1 MADNNQGDGAS
12 GDFFSTIPN
21 FVSIQLDIVGFLAI
35 LGEGS
40 VLANAQV
47 STLSKWMFVPRLLPA
62 PQALLR
68 PSRPSR
74 LDPALGR
81 VTGVV
86 SGNDR
91 DALNHIGS
99 IVLDADSLNEFEVR
113 CVEIERN
120 DEAPVVKA
128 RAFGWLTANNIL
140 GAAFSLA
147 ILILAAIWQD
157 GMALIAVC
165 CLSLLSTVIG
175 LGNKWTLKLPKRRYT
190 KGHVPRGDVVIRHPK
205 GSFLIV
211 KCSEDVAR
219 EIFFAPENIE
229 YLLED
234 QVMYRLLALVGSILL
249 MAGVICLANCQVK
262 SQTCFAAAFMIL
274 NATYWIVAAFPARV
288 HWNTSAFNVRSQR
301 LESATKDKAFSDKN
315 KSFTDKNKSFTQALF
330 KAIVATKETDW
341 VQLGDAAP
349 RTAVWDQW
357 LREAKEA
364 ARAAGIENDKDLNMT
379 VYKVPTDFD
388 PQGRLRDLLNDPE
401 FNASMAQAGHV

>member
-1 MADNNQGDGAS
+1 MADNTNNQGDGVR
-12 GDFFSTIPN
+12 GQFFSTIPG
-21 FVSIQLDIVGFLAI
+21 FTDIQLDIVGFLAI

-74 LDPALGR
+74 LEPAPGR

-91 DALNHIGS
+91 DMLNHIGD
-99 IVLDADSLNEFEVR
+99 IVLDADSLKEFQVR

-140 GAAFSLA
+140 GAIFALA
-147 ILILAAIWQD
+147 ILVLAAIWQD

-175 LGNKWTLKLPKRRYT
+175 FGNKWTLKLPQRRFT
-190 KGHVPRGDVVIRHPK
+190 KGKVPRGDVVIRHPK
-205 GSFLIV
+205 GSFLVV
-211 KCSEDVAR
+211 KCSEDIAR

-229 YLLED
+229 YLIED
-234 QVMYRLLALVGSILL
+234 QVLYRLLALVGSLLL
-249 MAGVICLANCQVK
+249 MAGVISLANCLVK
-262 SQTCFAAAFMIL
+262 SQICFAAAYLIL
-274 NATYWIVAAFPARV
+274 NATYWIVAAIPARV
-288 HWNTSAFNVRSQR
+288 HWNTSAFVVRPQC
-301 LESATKDKAFSDKN
+301 LGEACEEN
-315 KSFTDKNKSFTQALF
+315 KWTDSNDSFTKALF

-349 RTAVWDQW
+349 RTEVWNQW

-364 ARAAGIENDKDLNMT
+364 AKDAGFEIDKESNMT
-379 VYKVPTDFD
+379 VYKVPEEFD

-401 FNASMAQAGHV
+401 FNTHMQQAGHV

>member
-1 MADNNQGDGAS
+1 MADNNQQDGVP

-120 DEAPVVKA
+120 DEAPIVKA

-140 GAAFSLA
+140 GAIFALA

-157 GMALIAVC
+157 GMALISVC

-175 LGNKWTLKLPKRRYT
+175 LGNKWTLKLPKRKYS

-205 GSFLIV
+205 GSFLVV

-229 YLLED
+229 YLLQD
-234 QVMYRLLALVGSILL
+234 QVLYRLLALVGSILL

-262 SQTCFAAAFMIL
+262 SQTCFAAAYMIL
-274 NATYWIVAAFPARV
+274 NATYWIVAAIPARV
-288 HWNTSAFNVRSQR
+288 HWNTSAFIVRPQR
-301 LESATKDKAFSDKN
+301 LETATSAKN
-315 KSFTDKNKSFTQALF
+315 KYTDKNDSFTQALF
-330 KAIVATKETDW
+330 KAIVATKETEW

-349 RTAVWDQW
+349 RTGVWDQW
-357 LREAKEA
+357 LREAKGA
-364 ARAAGIENDKDLNMT
+364 AKSAGIEVDKDRNMT
-379 VYKVPTDFD
+379 VFKVPQDFD
-388 PQGRLRDLLNDPE
+388 PQGRLSDLLNDPQ
-401 FNASMAQAGHV
+401 FNATLMQSAQV

>member
-1 MADNNQGDGAS
+1 MADNNQQDGVP

-21 FVSIQLDIVGFLAI
+21 FVSLQLDIVGFLAI

-120 DEAPVVKA
+120 DEAPIVKA

-140 GAAFSLA
+140 GAIFALA

-157 GMALIAVC
+157 GMALISVC

-175 LGNKWTLKLPKRRYT
+175 LGNKWTLKLPKRKYS

-205 GSFLIV
+205 GSFLVV

-229 YLLED
+229 YLLQD
-234 QVMYRLLALVGSILL
+234 QVLYRLLALVGSILL

-262 SQTCFAAAFMIL
+262 SQTCFAAAYMIL
-274 NATYWIVAAFPARV
+274 NATYWIVAAIPARV
-288 HWNTSAFNVRSQR
+288 HWNTSAFIVRPQR
-301 LESATKDKAFSDKN
+301 LETATSAKN
-315 KSFTDKNKSFTQALF
+315 KYTDKNDSFTQALF
-330 KAIVATKETDW
+330 KAIVATKETEW

-349 RTAVWDQW
+349 RTGVWDQW

-364 ARAAGIENDKDLNMT
+364 AKPAGIEVDKDRNMT
-379 VYKVPTDFD
+379 VFKVPQDFD
-388 PQGRLRDLLNDPE
+388 PQGRLSDLLNDPQ
-401 FNASMAQAGHV
+401 FNATLMQSAQV

>member
-12 GDFFSTIPN
+12 GSFFSTIPD
-21 FVSIQLDIVGFLAI
+21 FYSIQLDIVGFLAI

-99 IVLDADSLNEFEVR
+99 IVLDADSLNEFDVR

-128 RAFGWLTANNIL
+128 RAFGWLTANNVL
-140 GAAFSLA
+140 GALFALA
-147 ILILAAIWQD
+147 ILVLAAIWED

-175 LGNKWTLKLPKRRYT
+175 FGNKWTLKLPKRRYT
-190 KGHVPRGDVVIRHPK
+190 KGKVPRGDVVIRHPK
-205 GSFLIV
+205 GSFLV
-211 KCSEDVAR
+211 VRCSEDVAR

-229 YLLED
+229 YLIED
-234 QVMYRLLALVGSILL
+234 QVLYRLLALVGSIML
-249 MAGVICLANCQVK
+249 MAGVICLANCKVK
-262 SQTCFAAAFMIL
+262 SQICFAAAYLIL
-274 NATYWIVAAFPARV
+274 NASYWIVAAIPARV
-288 HWNTSAFNVRSQR
+288 HWNTSAFIVRPQCIGEAKER
-301 LESATKDKAFSDKN
+301 TK
-315 KSFTDKNKSFTQALF
+315 FTDKNDSFTQALF

-349 RTAVWDQW
+349 RTDVWNQW

-364 ARAAGIENDKDLNMT
+364 ARGAGVDYDKETKMT

-388 PQGRLRDLLNDPE
+388 PQGRLRDLLNDPD
-401 FNASMAQAGHV
+401 FNQHMTQAAQS

>member
-1 MADNNQGDGAS
+1 MANDSGSQGDGVS

-47 STLSKWMFVPRLLPA
+47 STLSKWM
-62 PQALLR
+62 
-68 PSRPSR
+68 PSR

-120 DEAPVVKA
+120 DEAPIVKA

-140 GAAFSLA
+140 GAVFALA

-157 GMALIAVC
+157 GMALISVC

-175 LGNKWTLKLPKRRYT
+175 IGNKWTLKLPKRKYS

-205 GSFLIV
+205 GSFLVV

-234 QVMYRLLALVGSILL
+234 QVLYRLLALVGSILL

-262 SQTCFAAAFMIL
+262 SQTCFAAAYMIL
-274 NATYWIVAAFPARV
+274 NASYWIVAAIPARV
-288 HWNTSAFNVRSQR
+288 HWNTSAFNVRPQR
-301 LESATKDKAFSDKN
+301 LETASSSKN
-315 KSFTDKNKSFTQALF
+315 KFTDKNDSFTQALF

-349 RTAVWDQW
+349 RTDVWDQW
-357 LREAKEA
+357 LREAKVA
-364 ARAAGIENDKDLNMT
+364 AKAAGTEVDKETGMT
-379 VYKVPTDFD
+379 IFKVPHEFD
-388 PQGRLRDLLNDPE
+388 PQGRLSELLNDPE
-401 FNASMAQAGHV
+401 FNSTLMQSSHV